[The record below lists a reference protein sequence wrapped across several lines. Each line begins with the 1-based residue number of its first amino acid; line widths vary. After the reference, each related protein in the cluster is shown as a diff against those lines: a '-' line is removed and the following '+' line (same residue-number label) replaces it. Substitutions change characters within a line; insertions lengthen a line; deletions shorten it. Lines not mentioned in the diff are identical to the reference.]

1 MKLIKIIAQLN
12 PFSTEKTFFEF
23 ESDTVINILKK
34 IDANKAVNTGWR
46 VMLNDQIVTDFETIV
61 PEGASL
67 YIKLV
72 PEGDSP
78 EESEAKAGVWVGV
91 VASIAGAILLFI
103 PGAQIM
109 GGVLL
114 GMGCFTLTSA
124 GLTYINI
131 QQQKLLDQEKAENDP
146 SIRGSRNQ
154 SRPMQTIPTLLGKR
168 RIYPDLIMTPYTEVD
183 SSGNQYLCQ
192 LFCAGQKDQ
201 KIDTSSIKIEE
212 TLLKDYS
219 ATKNIETVLAGND
232 EHIKMKIHYGD
243 SALTYFTKCV
253 HEKQFNSIL
262 ENKLEDDT
270 SGAVIWTTPAG
281 TTEINCDIFFY
292 NGLGKYNDKG
302 EITTAA
308 VEVRAYY
315 KPKDA
320 SDSDYQLIGNFS
332 EYNVIFASELKTLR
346 FSVTKKN
353 LMPDSYTVKIERVS
367 PDSDSSSVVDAVYL
381 GSIRATKDTSPVR
394 SEMLKKLCVIE
405 LKVKATSKLQNIIEQ
420 LNFVSQAKMPI
431 YSENGTGKNSWT
443 TNALT
448 SNPASCA
455 IMAMQGEMAQQKLKD
470 SDIDW
475 FAFEKLYKWC
485 QSHNYECN
493 YYLTESLTISQ
504 LLSNIA
510 TCSRSEIFRL
520 NGKITVVQDIE
531 RDSPVQLFTPRNSKN
546 YTETLLK
553 TEIPDCLTLKFVNKD
568 SGFAEDEVNVY
579 NTSTGNKISEPEI
592 TQEVNLWGVTNSE
605 QARKVGMYDL
615 AVFRARSIVHTF
627 QVDFEYMLCTKGD
640 WIKYAGDI
648 ALAGLKQGR
657 IQKLLFDNSNKIVGF
672 VSDELL
678 PMEQANNYAVRIRKN
693 NGEIVLCDLAYFQG
707 NHLEV
712 YFVESYNADE
722 FQEQNLFAF
731 GIRGQETIDLI
742 VTNITCQDNL
752 TAEITAVEYA
762 PAIFEVD
769 SPNFVLPDF
778 ESKISDIPGVVDSG
792 AVDLSDWRTFYTY
805 NDSESQPSKPTG
817 NGTTNGWHR
826 NSTAQ
831 SKWVS
836 SKTAKDINSGEW
848 SAPSPTGSFVFDKL
862 LSEAPTIDVPEV
874 PFGLTAIAEKN
885 GLKLSCKTKTGI
897 KNTISKYFFEIKK
910 DSSSWTQ
917 IESETSEAFYNFDAG
932 SFYEASDF
940 SSWRIRAK
948 VQSVY
953 GKESN
958 YTSEITVNTDNY
970 GTWEVQ
976 SPEVTVSGNKRFVS
990 LNLSQP
996 KRSDK
1001 KEIYGSVGYQILVNR
1016 PDLDGEDF
1024 FQPATNLDP
1033 QANELNYKTE
1043 SKVPVVCSS
1052 NYMQELPL
1060 KGQNAKKW
1068 KFKYYEKTTESD
1080 KTKKDSV
1087 TYLNNIDSVII
1098 PDNAETRYEN
1108 DNLVFASWSVTTHP
1122 LTQFYEY
1129 TLVDMPSPE
1138 TTYYRF
1144 KIVAQN
1150 LTSQNTSK
1158 EIIIGVYAKANS
1170 ASDLVD
1176 NAITQN
1182 ALADDAVTAEKIA
1195 AGTITAEQIAAE
1207 DILVKGA
1214 RAGMVST
1221 EGLIVDN
1228 SAFLASEA
1236 LSYNYIDPE
1245 TKEEK
1250 TYTATAGEFF
1260 VGNSPDV
1267 NDNRDKVDFL
1277 HYIPG
1282 VGFWFKIKN
1291 FIVKG
1296 LATIIQNV
1304 FRVKKSGA
1312 EDSESFFTV
1321 NSTDETDRETKTPAN
1336 TVKVAGQIL
1345 SETLHCPNISL
1356 KENVYGSFK
1365 LLEISKNAKQL
1376 TINNDFV
1383 YFSEFSYLYSS
1394 NSDYNNYKEI
1404 LDADISI
1411 YGLIFKNNKIFVYGG
1426 GYIFENNN
1434 ANFYNIRQYNSDFIL
1449 EKSINTI
1456 FHKNT
1461 YINKIFEYK
1470 EGFLLFYRSDGTFYY
1485 TTDFENAQ
1493 EIYKFPNPY
1502 ITLEDSLT
1510 FVKNN
1515 QIYAFYRNFE
1525 LKYIFSH
1532 STDGV
1537 YFTEKEIDFYISDFC
1552 VINNSLFA
1560 ISKSSNT
1567 KPVYL
1572 YKWLESEN
1580 TFNLVTSFEIYG
1592 SDVCVYDETSDKLLA
1607 MEKDLIIFDGEKITT
1622 KLFLPEIQKKL
1633 IAVTDD
1639 YYLIEDTETN
1649 EFFSVKKDDEFLP
1662 IISDDKVTEQNT
1674 WSAKL
1679 LSEKLD
1685 KIYPVGSIYMSVVD
1699 NSPEIFYGGF
1709 WVKLKDRFL
1718 LGAGDE
1724 YTAGFLGGQNTVE
1737 LSIDNLPS
1745 HTHTTKITDNGHA
1758 HTTYGNVSST
1768 KSGVSYMLG
1777 GTGTDVH
1784 KSGTRASNSA
1794 TTGISISVNST
1805 GSGEPFSIMPPFI
1818 VVYMWKRVAEIYT
1831 LSFNANGGIGDI
1843 KTIKDE
1849 SVIVILPENGFT
1861 REGYKFNS
1869 YNTKPD
1875 GTGEKYMPG
1884 ENFSLDN
1891 NIILYAIWDSEISIP
1906 AGTYSPNKFDEL
1918 ISNFIS
1924 ENGTRILLN
1933 EMTAKV
1939 NNQEI
1944 TIPAGATIHYR
1955 TGYNG
1960 VKSVGFGSYSTD
1972 FTNTGVI
1979 SSTGFSMYKTYIVAN
1994 GDNYTGTN
2002 QFANFNITISDITFE

>member
-34 IDANKAVNTGWR
+34 IDSNKAVNTGWR
-46 VMLNDQIVTDFETIV
+46 VMLNDQIITDFETVV

-67 YIKLV
+67 YVKLV

-78 EESEAKAGVWVGV
+78 EETEAKTGTWVGLAVAIAGVIMLFTPLLPIGIGWIGIGCMMF
-91 VASIAGAILLFI
+91 VA
-103 PGAQIM
+103 
-109 GGVLL
+109 GGI
-114 GMGCFTLTSA
+114 S
-124 GLTYINI
+124 YINI
-131 QQQKLLDQEKAENDP
+131 QQKKLLDQEKPENDP

-154 SRPMQTIPTLLGKR
+154 SRPMQTIPTLFGKR

-201 KIDTSSIKIEE
+201 EIDKSSIKIEE

-219 ATKNIETVLAGND
+219 ATKDINKILAGND
-232 EHIKMKIHYGD
+232 SHVKMKIHYGD
-243 SALTYFTKCV
+243 SSLSYITKCV
-253 HEKQFNSIL
+253 HEKQFNSVL
-262 ENKLEDDT
+262 ENKLEDNT

-292 NGLGKYNDKG
+292 NGLGKYNDSG
-302 EITTAA
+302 ELESTS
-308 VEVRAYY
+308 VEIKAYY
-315 KPKDA
+315 KQKDA
-320 SDSDYQLIGNFS
+320 SDSAYQLLGYFNSGSNTISGNQ
-332 EYNVIFASELKTLR
+332 LKTLR
-346 FSVTKKN
+346 YVVSKSGLSAN
-353 LMPDSYTVKIERVS
+353 SYTVKVERVTE
-367 PDSDSSSVVDAVYL
+367 DSESSTIVDTVYL
-381 GSIRATKDTSPVR
+381 GSIRALKNASPVR

-405 LKVKATSKLQNIIEQ
+405 LKIKATPKLQNIIEQ
-420 LNFVSQAKMPI
+420 FNFVSQAKMPI
-431 YSENGTGKNSWT
+431 YSGNGTGKNSWA

-455 IMAMQGEMAQQKLKD
+455 IFAMQGEIAQQKLKD

-510 TCSRSEIFRL
+510 SCSRSEIFRL
-520 NGKITVVQDIE
+520 NGKITVIQDIE

-546 YTETLLK
+546 YTENLIK
-553 TEIPDCLTLKFVNKD
+553 TTVTDCLTLKFVNKN

-592 TQEVNLWGVTNSE
+592 IQDVNLWGVTNSE

-615 AVFRARSIVHTF
+615 AVFRARSIIHTF

-693 NGEIVLCDLAYFQG
+693 DGKIVLCDLAYFQG

-712 YFVESYNADE
+712 YFVDSYNADE

-762 PAIFEVD
+762 PSIFEVD

-805 NDSESQPSKPTG
+805 NDSEAQPAKPTG
-817 NGTTNGWHR
+817 NGTENGWHR
-826 NSTAQ
+826 NSTTQ

-848 SAPSPTGSFVFDKL
+848 SAPCPTGSFVFDKI
-862 LSEAPTIDVPEV
+862 LSEEPTIDAPEI

-910 DSSSWTQ
+910 DTSSWTQ

-976 SPEVTVSGNKRFVS
+976 SPEVAVSGNKRFIS

-1016 PDLDGEDF
+1016 PDLDGEEF

-1052 NYMQELPL
+1052 NYMQEMPL

-1068 KFKYYEKTTESD
+1068 KFKYYEKTTDSD

-1098 PDNAETRYEN
+1098 PDNAETQYEN
-1108 DNLVFASWSVTTHP
+1108 GNLIFASWSVTTVP

-1150 LTSQNTSK
+1150 LISQNTSK
-1158 EIIIGVYAKANS
+1158 EIIIGAYAKANS

-1245 TKEEK
+1245 TNEEK

-1321 NSTDETDRETKTPAN
+1321 NSTDGIDEETKTPAN
-1336 TVKVAGQIL
+1336 TVKVDGQIL
-1345 SETLHCPNISL
+1345 SDTLHCPNISL
-1356 KENVYGSFK
+1356 RENVYGSIM
-1365 LLEISKNAKQL
+1365 LLTSLKAPTYLATNNKNIYL
-1376 TINNDFV
+1376 TQNYLNLTGT
-1383 YFSEFSYLYSS
+1383 LYSFDSES
-1394 NSDYNNYKEI
+1394 NICKKI
-1404 LDADISI
+1404 LDSGIDIN
-1411 YGLIFKNNKIFVYGG
+1411 GVIFNNNKIIVYGG
-1426 GYIFENNN
+1426 GWIDK
-1434 ANFYNIRQYNSDFIL
+1434 FYNIQIYNSDFIL
-1449 EKSINTI
+1449 EKSVAVSTSQI
-1456 FHKNT
+1456 FKIEKFKN
-1461 YINKIFEYK
+1461 
-1470 EGFLLFYRSDGTFYY
+1470 GFVLFFSSGGALYF
-1485 TTDFENAQ
+1485 TTDFESFTFLSSSSDYHGAGYSGTGGFIVKD
-1493 EIYKFPNPY
+1493 EKIYMIY
-1502 ITLEDSLT
+1502 EDWNYKWYL
-1510 FVKNN
+1510 
-1515 QIYAFYRNFE
+1515 
-1525 LKYIFSH
+1525 
-1532 STDGV
+1532 G
-1537 YFTEKEIDFYISDFC
+1537 ISDNGISFTTKKIDIESQRLF

-1560 ISKSSNT
+1560 MSYNYD
-1567 KPVYL
+1567 PLCL
-1572 YKWLESEN
+1572 YKLIESEN
-1580 TFNLVTSFEIYG
+1580 NFVLVASLQNFDPMKFI
-1592 SDVCVYDETSDKLLA
+1592 YDESSDKLLA
-1607 MEKDLIIFDGEKITT
+1607 MEKDIIIFDGEKITT
-1622 KLFLPEIQKKL
+1622 KPFLPEIQKKL
-1633 IAVTDD
+1633 IAVTDEH
-1639 YYLIEDTETN
+1639 YLIQNTETN

-1674 WSAKL
+1674 WSAKKI
-1679 LSEKLD
+1679 SEEIEYNSLD
-1685 KIYPVGSIYMSVVD
+1685 IYSKFETLIGIWINGKYIYRRCFEFKFNENTKYSHDLNFDEIIDFKGSIDYLNSSGERVQSYPLGKID
-1699 NSPEIFYGGF
+1699 NENALYQIYITIDDNFIHIARGNMNTAPGGF
-1709 WVKLKDRFL
+1709 YMRLIF
-1718 LGAGDE
+1718 E
-1724 YTAGFLGGQNTVE
+1724 YTKNE
-1737 LSIDNLPS
+1737 
-1745 HTHTTKITDNGHA
+1745 
-1758 HTTYGNVSST
+1758 
-1768 KSGVSYMLG
+1768 
-1777 GTGTDVH
+1777 
-1784 KSGTRASNSA
+1784 SN
-1794 TTGISISVNST
+1794 
-1805 GSGEPFSIMPPFI
+1805 
-1818 VVYMWKRVAEIYT
+1818 
-1831 LSFNANGGIGDI
+1831 
-1843 KTIKDE
+1843 
-1849 SVIVILPENGFT
+1849 
-1861 REGYKFNS
+1861 
-1869 YNTKPD
+1869 
-1875 GTGEKYMPG
+1875 
-1884 ENFSLDN
+1884 
-1891 NIILYAIWDSEISIP
+1891 
-1906 AGTYSPNKFDEL
+1906 
-1918 ISNFIS
+1918 
-1924 ENGTRILLN
+1924 
-1933 EMTAKV
+1933 
-1939 NNQEI
+1939 
-1944 TIPAGATIHYR
+1944 
-1955 TGYNG
+1955 
-1960 VKSVGFGSYSTD
+1960 
-1972 FTNTGVI
+1972 
-1979 SSTGFSMYKTYIVAN
+1979 
-1994 GDNYTGTN
+1994 
-2002 QFANFNITISDITFE
+2002 

>member
-34 IDANKAVNTGWR
+34 IDSNKAVNTGWR
-46 VMLNDQIVTDFETIV
+46 VMLNDQIITDFETVV

-67 YIKLV
+67 YVKLV

-78 EESEAKAGVWVGV
+78 EETEAKTGTWVGLAVAIAGVIMLFTPLLPIGIGWIGIGCMMF
-91 VASIAGAILLFI
+91 VA
-103 PGAQIM
+103 
-109 GGVLL
+109 GGI
-114 GMGCFTLTSA
+114 S
-124 GLTYINI
+124 YINI
-131 QQQKLLDQEKAENDP
+131 QQKKLLDQEKPENDP

-154 SRPMQTIPTLLGKR
+154 SRPMQTIPTLFGKR

-201 KIDTSSIKIEE
+201 EIDKSSIKIEE

-219 ATKNIETVLAGND
+219 ATKDINKILAGND
-232 EHIKMKIHYGD
+232 SHVKMKIHYGD
-243 SALTYFTKCV
+243 SSLSYITKCV
-253 HEKQFNSIL
+253 HEKQFNSVL
-262 ENKLEDDT
+262 ENKLEDNT

-292 NGLGKYNDKG
+292 NGLGKYNDSG
-302 EITTAA
+302 ELESTS
-308 VEVRAYY
+308 VEIKAYY
-315 KPKDA
+315 KQKDA
-320 SDSDYQLIGNFS
+320 SDSAYQLLGYFNSGSNTISGNQ
-332 EYNVIFASELKTLR
+332 LKTLR
-346 FSVTKKN
+346 YVVSKSGLSAN
-353 LMPDSYTVKIERVS
+353 SYTVKVERVTE
-367 PDSDSSSVVDAVYL
+367 DSESSTIVDTVYL
-381 GSIRATKDTSPVR
+381 GSIRALKNTSPVR

-475 FAFEKLYKWC
+475 FAFEKLYNWC
-485 QSHNYECN
+485 KNHNYECN
-493 YYLTESLTISQ
+493 YYLTENITISQ

-579 NTSTGNKISEPEI
+579 NTTSGNKETEPEI
-592 TQEVNLWGVTNSE
+592 TQEVNLWGVTSSE

-615 AVFRARSIVHTF
+615 AVIRARSFVHYF
-627 QVDFEYMLCTKGD
+627 LVDFEYMLCTKGD

-693 NGEIVLCDLAYFQG
+693 DGEIVLCDLAYFQG

-712 YFVESYNADE
+712 YFVDSYNADE

-762 PAIFEVD
+762 PSIFEVD

-792 AVDLSDWRTFYTY
+792 VVDLSDWRTFYTY
-805 NDSESQPSKPTG
+805 NDLEDQPSKPTG
-817 NGTTNGWHR
+817 NGTENGWHR
-826 NSTAQ
+826 NSTTQ

-862 LSEAPTIDVPEV
+862 LSKEPTIDVPEV

-910 DSSSWTQ
+910 DTSSWTQ

-953 GKESN
+953 GKESD

-970 GTWEVQ
+970 GTWEIQ

-1033 QANELNYKTE
+1033 QTNELNYKTE

-1052 NYMQELPL
+1052 NYMQEMPL

-1080 KTKKDSV
+1080 KTKKDAV

-1098 PDNAETRYEN
+1098 PDNAETQYEN
-1108 DNLVFASWSVTTHP
+1108 DNLVFASWSITTET

-1150 LTSQNTSK
+1150 LISQNTSK

-1245 TKEEK
+1245 TNEEK

-1321 NSTDETDRETKTPAN
+1321 NSTDETDGETKTPAN

-1356 KENVYGSFK
+1356 KENVYGSIK
-1365 LLEISKNAKQL
+1365 ALEFSKTAKQE

-1383 YFSEFSYLYSS
+1383 YFSDFSNLYSS
-1394 NSDYNNYKEI
+1394 DKDYNNYKKV
-1404 LDADISI
+1404 LNADISI
-1411 YGLIFKNNKIFVYGG
+1411 YGLIFKNNKIFIYGG
-1426 GYIFENNN
+1426 GYIGDHINNIQFIN
-1434 ANFYNIRQYNSDFIL
+1434 LRQYNSDFIL
-1449 EKSINTI
+1449 EKSINTE
-1456 FHKNT
+1456 FSKNV
-1461 YINKIFEYK
+1461 YIKKIYEYK
-1470 EGFLLFYRSDGTFYY
+1470 DGFLLYYTYDGSFYY
-1485 TTDFENAQ
+1485 TTDFENGQ
-1493 EIYKFPNPY
+1493 QIYKLPNPY
-1502 ITLEDSLT
+1502 TPLNDSLT

-1515 QIYAFYRNFE
+1515 QIYAFYKNFE
-1525 LKYIFSH
+1525 RKYIFSH

-1537 YFTEKEIDFYISDFC
+1537 TFIEKEIDFYISDFC

-1560 ISKSSNT
+1560 ISKNSNT
-1567 KPVYL
+1567 KHVEI

-1580 TFNLVTSFEIYG
+1580 TFNLVISFEIYG

-1622 KLFLPEIQKKL
+1622 KPFLPEIQKKL

-1639 YYLIEDTETN
+1639 YYLIEDTEKN

-1674 WSAKL
+1674 WSAKKIQEEIETELDKLQTYSTEEQAIGRWIDGKTIYRKCLTYEITKNGGRFYPDLSYSEMIRITGSVSTFNSSGDIL
-1679 LSEKLD
+1679 LSYPWGKIDNESAEFQVYTSVKNGYIEFYVGAKNTAPNF
-1685 KIYPVGSIYMSVVD
+1685 KIYLI
-1699 NSPEIFYGGF
+1699 
-1709 WVKLKDRFL
+1709 L
-1718 LGAGDE
+1718 E
-1724 YTAGFLGGQNTVE
+1724 YT
-1737 LSIDNLPS
+1737 
-1745 HTHTTKITDNGHA
+1745 K
-1758 HTTYGNVSST
+1758 
-1768 KSGVSYMLG
+1768 
-1777 GTGTDVH
+1777 
-1784 KSGTRASNSA
+1784 
-1794 TTGISISVNST
+1794 
-1805 GSGEPFSIMPPFI
+1805 
-1818 VVYMWKRVAEIYT
+1818 
-1831 LSFNANGGIGDI
+1831 
-1843 KTIKDE
+1843 
-1849 SVIVILPENGFT
+1849 
-1861 REGYKFNS
+1861 
-1869 YNTKPD
+1869 
-1875 GTGEKYMPG
+1875 
-1884 ENFSLDN
+1884 
-1891 NIILYAIWDSEISIP
+1891 
-1906 AGTYSPNKFDEL
+1906 
-1918 ISNFIS
+1918 
-1924 ENGTRILLN
+1924 
-1933 EMTAKV
+1933 
-1939 NNQEI
+1939 
-1944 TIPAGATIHYR
+1944 
-1955 TGYNG
+1955 
-1960 VKSVGFGSYSTD
+1960 
-1972 FTNTGVI
+1972 
-1979 SSTGFSMYKTYIVAN
+1979 
-1994 GDNYTGTN
+1994 
-2002 QFANFNITISDITFE
+2002 

>member
-1 MKLIKIIAQLN
+1 MKLIRIIAQLN

-46 VMLNDQIVTDFETIV
+46 VMLNDQIITDFETIV

-67 YIKLV
+67 YVKLV
-72 PEGDSP
+72 PEGDS
-78 EESEAKAGVWVGV
+78 AGETASKVGIWTG
-91 VASIAGAILLFI
+91 VAAMIAGTVLLFI
-103 PGAQIM
+103 PGLQLA
-109 GGVLL
+109 GGIVL
-114 GMGCFTLTSA
+114 GVGCALFTAT
-124 GLTYINI
+124 GVVYINY
-131 QQQKLLDQEKAENDP
+131 QQKLLDQEKPEADP

-154 SRPMQTIPTLLGKR
+154 SRPMQTIPTLFGKR

-201 KIDTSSIKIEE
+201 EIDTSSIKIEE

-219 ATKNIETVLAGND
+219 ATKNIETVLAGKD

-243 SALTYFTKCV
+243 SALTCFTKCV

-302 EITTAA
+302 EITSTA
-308 VEVRAYY
+308 VEVKAYY
-315 KPKDA
+315 KQKDA
-320 SDSDYQLIGNFS
+320 SDSAYQLIGYFNKGN
-332 EYNVIFASELKTLR
+332 NVISGNKLKTLR
-346 FSVTKKN
+346 YVVSKSG
-353 LMPDSYTVKIERVS
+353 LSADSYTVKIERTTA
-367 PDSDSSSVVDAVYL
+367 DSESSSVVDTVYL

-431 YSENGTGKNSWT
+431 CSGNGTGKKSWT

-455 IMAMQGEMAQQKLKD
+455 IMAMQGEMTQQKLQD

-520 NGKITVVQDIE
+520 NGKITVVQDTE

-553 TEIPDCLTLKFVNKD
+553 TQIPDCLTLKFVNKD

-678 PMEQANNYAVRIRKN
+678 PMEQANTYAVRIRKN
-693 NGEIVLCDLAYFQG
+693 DGEIVLCDLAYFQG

-712 YFVESYNADE
+712 YFVDSYNADE

-762 PAIFEVD
+762 PSIFEVD

-805 NDSESQPSKPTG
+805 NDSEAQPAKPTG
-817 NGTTNGWHR
+817 NGTENGWHR
-826 NSTAQ
+826 NSTTQ

-862 LSEAPTIDVPEV
+862 LSEEPTIDVPEV

-897 KNTISKYFFEIKK
+897 KNTISKCFFEVKK
-910 DSSSWTQ
+910 DTSSWTQ

-953 GKESN
+953 GKESD

-990 LNLSQP
+990 LTLSQP

-1052 NYMQELPL
+1052 NYMQEMPL

-1068 KFKYYEKTTESD
+1068 KFKYYEKTTDSD

-1087 TYLNNIDSVII
+1087 TYLNNIDSVSI

-1150 LTSQNTSK
+1150 LISQNISK

-1176 NAITQN
+1176 NAITEN
-1182 ALADDAVTAEKIA
+1182 ALADDAVTANKIA

-1245 TKEEK
+1245 TNEEK

-1321 NSTDETDRETKTPAN
+1321 NSTDETDGETKTPAN
-1336 TVKVAGQIL
+1336 TVKVNGQIL
-1345 SETLHCPNISL
+1345 SDTLHCPNISL
-1356 KENVYGSFK
+1356 KENVYGSLSLVDFAGNILKISGSYILTVDDTSIYLYQITSNKNFLFELLFVTSKSKYIDPSYEYNIEDFIVDNQKILLVGRFQGGNLAVIENNQSTIYQLYDYRSCIFYICLSNGAFPYILGVRKSVINTLSDKIDFIETDLFSNNKYLISTKDQMTAPEIIKKIQNNFAITYDSSNYIIGQNNVFYAEIYDTAFNVIIAGKTSKLFK
-1365 LLEISKNAKQL
+1365 NIFLLKNNMYYVLTETDIGIDFFRWEISENK
-1376 TINNDFV
+1376 
-1383 YFSEFSYLYSS
+1383 YYLIKSFEGLS
-1394 NSDYNNYKEI
+1394 
-1404 LDADISI
+1404 AD
-1411 YGLIFKNNKIFVYGG
+1411 
-1426 GYIFENNN
+1426 
-1434 ANFYNIRQYNSDFIL
+1434 DFI
-1449 EKSINTI
+1449 
-1456 FHKNT
+1456 
-1461 YINKIFEYK
+1461 
-1470 EGFLLFYRSDGTFYY
+1470 
-1485 TTDFENAQ
+1485 
-1493 EIYKFPNPY
+1493 
-1502 ITLEDSLT
+1502 
-1510 FVKNN
+1510 
-1515 QIYAFYRNFE
+1515 
-1525 LKYIFSH
+1525 
-1532 STDGV
+1532 
-1537 YFTEKEIDFYISDFC
+1537 
-1552 VINNSLFA
+1552 
-1560 ISKSSNT
+1560 
-1567 KPVYL
+1567 
-1572 YKWLESEN
+1572 
-1580 TFNLVTSFEIYG
+1580 
-1592 SDVCVYDETSDKLLA
+1592 YDEISDKLLA
-1607 MEKDLIIFDGEKITT
+1607 MEKDLVIFDGEKITT
-1622 KLFLPEIQKKL
+1622 KPFLPEIQKKL

-1674 WSAKL
+1674 WSAKKIQEGENDL
-1679 LSEKLD
+1679 QTQIDDYISEETIDEWDVLFFNKPKTVIAQKTILISPNNSTSQMKIIDFPVQMTNTKYSVQLTLSVNGTTVTGLYETNSA
-1685 KIYPVGSIYMSVVD
+1685 GNNARTTSSTSIFMYYSKASTYNVLV
-1699 NSPEIFYGGF
+1699 N
-1709 WVKLKDRFL
+1709 FL
-1718 LGAGDE
+1718 L
-1724 YTAGFLGGQNTVE
+1724 
-1737 LSIDNLPS
+1737 
-1745 HTHTTKITDNGHA
+1745 
-1758 HTTYGNVSST
+1758 
-1768 KSGVSYMLG
+1768 
-1777 GTGTDVH
+1777 
-1784 KSGTRASNSA
+1784 
-1794 TTGISISVNST
+1794 
-1805 GSGEPFSIMPPFI
+1805 
-1818 VVYMWKRVAEIYT
+1818 
-1831 LSFNANGGIGDI
+1831 IG
-1843 KTIKDE
+1843 
-1849 SVIVILPENGFT
+1849 
-1861 REGYKFNS
+1861 KF
-1869 YNTKPD
+1869 
-1875 GTGEKYMPG
+1875 E
-1884 ENFSLDN
+1884 
-1891 NIILYAIWDSEISIP
+1891 NIIKKVSIP
-1906 AGTYSPNKFDEL
+1906 AGTYTPDDFRNL
-1918 ISNFIS
+1918 IEQFIS
-1924 ENGTRILLN
+1924 IGGSRVVTNAITATVN
-1933 EMTAKV
+1933 KQTMTLSARS
-1939 NNQEI
+1939 NLFYHSNYE
-1944 TIPAGATIHYR
+1944 GL
-1955 TGYNG
+1955 
-1960 VKSVGFGSYSTD
+1960 SFVGFGNSNVGTIGGS
-1972 FTNTGVI
+1972 
-1979 SSTGFSMYKTYIVAN
+1979 FSEYGQYIVASSN
-1994 GDNYTGTN
+1994 NNSFYRYKEYP
-2002 QFANFNITISDITFE
+2002 ITVSDIIFE

>member
-61 PEGASL
+61 PAGASL

-78 EESEAKAGVWVGV
+78 EETEAKAGVWVGA
-91 VASIAGAILLFI
+91 VAIIAGAILLFI
-103 PGAQIM
+103 PGVQIM
-109 GGVLL
+109 GGWLL
-114 GMGCFTLTSA
+114 GMGCMAFTSA

-131 QQQKLLDQEKAENDP
+131 QQQKLLDQEKPEADP

-154 SRPMQTIPTLLGKR
+154 SRPMQTIPTLFGKR

-201 KIDTSSIKIEE
+201 EIDTSSIKIEE

-219 ATKNIETVLAGND
+219 ETKDINTILAGND
-232 EHIKMKIHYGD
+232 DHIKMKIHYGD
-243 SALTYFTKCV
+243 SALAYYTKCV

-270 SGAVIWTTPAG
+270 SGAVVWTTPAG

-302 EITTAA
+302 EITSTA
-308 VEVRAYY
+308 VEVKAYY
-315 KPKDA
+315 KQKDA
-320 SDSDYQLIGNFS
+320 SDSAYQLIGYFNKGS
-332 EYNVIFASELKTLR
+332 NVISGNKLKTLR
-346 FSVTKKN
+346 YVVSKSG
-353 LMPDSYTVKIERVS
+353 LLADSYTVKIERTTA
-367 PDSDSSSVVDAVYL
+367 DSESSSVVDTVYL
-381 GSIRATKDTSPVR
+381 GSIRATKNTSPVR

-431 YSENGTGKNSWT
+431 YSGNGTGKKSWT

-455 IMAMQGEMAQQKLKD
+455 IMAMQGEMTQQKLQD
-470 SDIDW
+470 NDIDW
-475 FAFEKLYKWC
+475 IAFEKLYKWC
-485 QSHNYECN
+485 QTHNYECN

-510 TCSRSEIFRL
+510 TCSRSENFRL
-520 NGKITVVQDIE
+520 NGKITVVQDTE

-553 TEIPDCLTLKFVNKD
+553 TQIPDCLTLKFVNKD

-592 TQEVNLWGVTNSE
+592 TQEVNLWGVTSSE

-693 NGEIVLCDLAYFQG
+693 DGEIVLCDLAYFQG

-712 YFVESYNADE
+712 YFVDSYNADE

-762 PAIFEVD
+762 PSIFEVD

-805 NDSESQPSKPTG
+805 NDSEDQPSKPTG
-817 NGTTNGWHR
+817 NGTENGWHR
-826 NSTAQ
+826 NSTTQ

-862 LSEAPTIDVPEV
+862 LSEEPTIDVPEV

-953 GKESN
+953 GKESD

-1033 QANELNYKTE
+1033 QANELNYKTQ

-1052 NYMQELPL
+1052 NYMQEMPL

-1150 LTSQNTSK
+1150 LISQNISK

-1182 ALADDAVTAEKIA
+1182 ALAPDAVTADKIA
-1195 AGTITAEQIAAE
+1195 AGTITAENIAAG
-1207 DILVKGA
+1207 DILAKGA

-1304 FRVKKSGA
+1304 FRVKKRGA

-1321 NSTDETDRETKTPAN
+1321 NSTDETDGETKTPAN
-1336 TVKVAGQIL
+1336 TVKVDGQIL

-1356 KENVYGSFK
+1356 RENVYGSLK
-1365 LLEISKNAKQL
+1365 LLKFDRNPRYFATENNTLYFGTSPFSTNLYTLDSDLNNLNKVLNDGIKKRG
-1376 TINNDFV
+1376 IFFNND
-1383 YFSEFSYLYSS
+1383 
-1394 NSDYNNYKEI
+1394 K
-1404 LDADISI
+1404 I
-1411 YGLIFKNNKIFVYGG
+1411 YVYGG
-1426 GYIFENNN
+1426 SWIVENNVSK
-1434 ANFYNIRQYNSDFIL
+1434 FCNIQQYNSDFVL
-1449 EKSINTI
+1449 EKSISASTI
-1456 FHKNT
+1456 EIDYIYKN
-1461 YINKIFEYK
+1461 K
-1470 EGFLLFYRSDGTFYY
+1470 EGFVLYQEYNGGVLFTSDFESFTDYYLPSFYY
-1485 TTDFENAQ
+1485 SLGFLVKDQ
-1493 EIYKFPNPY
+1493 KIYICYKTYDNKKY
-1502 ITLEDSLT
+1502 
-1510 FVKNN
+1510 FV
-1515 QIYAFYRNFE
+1515 
-1525 LKYIFSH
+1525 FSD
-1532 STDGV
+1532 DGV
-1537 YFTEKEIDFYISDFC
+1537 NFNRQEFDAYVSRLCFIGSSLFGLGI
-1552 VINNSLFA
+1552 INNELRF
-1560 ISKSSNT
+1560 
-1567 KPVYL
+1567 
-1572 YKWLESEN
+1572 YKWEESEN
-1580 TFNLVTSFEIYG
+1580 TFVLTQSLEGLGSSSFI
-1592 SDVCVYDETSDKLLA
+1592 YDETSDKLLA
-1607 MEKDLIIFDGEKITT
+1607 MGKDLIIFDGEKITT

-1639 YYLIEDTETN
+1639 YYLIEDIETN
-1649 EFFSVKKDDEFLP
+1649 EIFSVKKDDEFLP
-1662 IISDDKVTEQNT
+1662 IISDDKITEQNT

-1679 LSEKLD
+1679 LSESLETQKT
-1685 KIYPVGSIYMSVVD
+1685 
-1699 NSPEIFYGGF
+1699 EIQAEIET
-1709 WVKLKDRFL
+1709 KNN
-1718 LGAGDE
+1718 E
-1724 YTAGFLGGQNTVE
+1724 IQ
-1737 LSIDNLPS
+1737 SQIDNLQNYS
-1745 HTHTTKITDNGHA
+1745 TEEQLIGKWIDGKKLYKKVFVFEITQEKEDFPISLSYNEI
-1758 HTTYGNVSST
+1758 VDI
-1768 KSGVSYMLG
+1768 SGSICYFD
-1777 GTGTDVH
+1777 T
-1784 KSGTRASNSA
+1784 SGTQ
-1794 TTGISISVNST
+1794 GGFYPLGKIDPD
-1805 GSGEPFSIMPPFI
+1805 SG
-1818 VVYMWKRVAEIYT
+1818 YQIYT
-1831 LSFNANGGIGDI
+1831 RIQ
-1843 KTIKDE
+1843 KTYVRVEKG
-1849 SVIVILPENGFT
+1849 SKNT
-1861 REGYKFNS
+1861 YSKFKMFLNVK
-1869 YNTKPD
+1869 YTK
-1875 GTGEKYMPG
+1875 
-1884 ENFSLDN
+1884 NL
-1891 NIILYAIWDSEISIP
+1891 SIP
-1906 AGTYSPNKFDEL
+1906 AGTYTPDAFNNL
-1918 ISNFIS
+1918 IKQFIS
-1924 ENGTRILLN
+1924 INGTRTVAYDFEATVNKQKISIAAGSTIYYQSAYNNSSIL
-1933 EMTAKV
+1933 
-1939 NNQEI
+1939 I
-1944 TIPAGATIHYR
+1944 
-1955 TGYNG
+1955 
-1960 VKSVGFGSYSTD
+1960 GFGSISTYMNNILD
-1972 FTNTGVI
+1972 GNL
-1979 SSTGFSMYKTYIVAN
+1979 GFSVYKTYIVNSTAF
-1994 GDNYTGTN
+1994 NYKNTS
-2002 QFANFNITISDITFE
+2002 ITVSDIFFN